1 MSARAALPA
10 DSAETVV
17 PPRCP
22 KTAVPRTSVRPLT
35 LASLV
40 CAALVAL
47 CAIAPGRALAAP
59 AGPFDVEGPTD
70 AYAWDGSTLS
80 VTANGVTIADMA
92 DPSSGSSG
100 DVSVGTGV
108 NYLDVGSNVRIGTL
122 AMTGTTGLRL
132 AGPGNE
138 VSVWNMA
145 RSAGV
150 SGEGAVTLGTVQQP
164 LEVLPS
170 ATVVLAGGAPAVS
183 IWAGG
188 TLVLDPASSLGT
200 ITHFGG
206 TLDLSRIPLGSP
218 LSIVGYS
225 VGGQYTSNTI
235 VAPFGATRLS
245 ELLAVSN
252 LFVNG
257 GDTAIVEDGERVGT
271 LQDDGS
277 FLITATRAVTFVG
290 WDGRVLDTET
300 VPLFG
305 AATAPDVSAPDG
317 YRFAGWDR
325 DFSYITQNVM
335 VAARFEKLP
344 EPTPQPAPTPAQPSG
359 GNTAAASPTKTS
371 KYIPA
376 PSKLAAT
383 GDAAGPAVAGAVA
396 ATATVAATAAL
407 VLRRRERL
415 GKG

>member
-1 MSARAALPA
+1 MSARSAVPA

-22 KTAVPRTSVRPLT
+22 KAAVSPATARSFA

-47 CAIAPGRALAAP
+47 CTFAPGRALAAP
-59 AGPFDVEGPTD
+59 AGPFDVEGPSD

-80 VTANGVTIADMA
+80 VTANGVAIVGMA
-92 DPSSGSSG
+92 DPSSGSTG
-100 DVSVGTGV
+100 DVSVAAGV
-108 NYLDVGSNVRIGTL
+108 NYLDVGSNVRIDTL
-122 AMTGTTGLRL
+122 TMAGTTGLRL
-132 AGPGNE
+132 AGSGNE
-138 VSVWNMA
+138 VGAWNMV
-145 RSAGV
+145 RNAGV
-150 SGEGAVTLGTVQQP
+150 SGEGAVTLGAVQQP

-225 VGGQYTSNTI
+225 VGGQQTFNTI

-245 ELLAVSN
+245 ELLAVNN

-257 GDTAIVEDGERVGT
+257 GDTAIMEDGERVGT

-277 FLITATRAVTFVG
+277 FLITATRTVTFVG
-290 WDGRVLDTET
+290 WDGQVLDTQT

-305 AATAPDVSAPDG
+305 AAAAPDVSAPEG
-317 YRFAGWDR
+317 YRFTGWDR
-325 DFSYITQNVM
+325 DFSYITQNVT
-335 VAARFEKLP
+335 VAAQFEKLP
-344 EPTPQPAPTPAQPSG
+344 EPAPQPTPTPAQPSG
-359 GNTAAASPTKTS
+359 GNAATASAAKTS
-371 KYIPA
+371 KYLPA

-383 GDAAGPAVAGAVA
+383 GDAGSPIGLAVGAAGVVALG
-396 ATATVAATAAL
+396 AAL
-407 VLRRRERL
+407 AARKRES
-415 GKG
+415 